1 MEKIRQR
8 LRGLI
13 NDLKWKPQNPAYV
26 ITKDDI
32 IDALTEAINYVDEVS
47 EEGLYDLTDLQNV
60 IEEASSEVYD
70 ASDDANTIENKLNTI
85 ITKMKKCGMEAY
97 VDEIEEIKEEI
108 NELGD
113 RLHNISYNLTYS
125 V

>member
-26 ITKDDI
+26 ITEDDI
-32 IDALTEAINYVDEVS
+32 IDALSDAINYVDEVS

-60 IEEASSEVYD
+60 IDKASSEVYD
-70 ASDDANTIENKLNTI
+70 ASYDADIIENKLNRI
-85 ITKMKKCGMEAY
+85 ITKMKKCGMEVY

-113 RLHNISYNLTYS
+113 RLHDISHNLTY
-125 V
+125 

>member
-1 MEKIRQR
+1 MKKIRQR

-32 IDALTEAINYVDEVS
+32 IDALTEAINYVGEVS
-47 EEGLYDLTDLQNV
+47 EEGSYDLIDLQNV
-60 IEEASSEVYD
+60 IDDASSEVYD
-70 ASDDANTIENKLNTI
+70 ASDDANIIENKLNII
-85 ITKMKKCGMEAY
+85 ITKMKKHGMEVY

-108 NELGD
+108 NELAD
-113 RLHNISYNLTYS
+113 RLHDISYNLTYS